1 MKKTLLILSAIFIFF
16 AGCRKDKD
24 IIPLKVNSEVT
35 ELACNSA
42 VIEGSYEY
50 AMDIEEFEIL
60 YSDKEDM
67 SGAKSAAVK
76 PEGQYFKVKLTDLE
90 AGKNYYYSFYF
101 KGDHNT
107 EKTEAM
113 SFRTKAPVLPVVVTK
128 SITDITQTTASCGG
142 DVTSDGGG
150 TVTARGV
157 CWSTKQNPTIND
169 NKTTD
174 GNGIG
179 SYNSN
184 LSNLSDNTKYYVR
197 AYATNEAGTAYGEE
211 KSFTTLE
218 EEKQEEPSGFE
229 NGYAY
234 IDLGLPSGLKWATSN
249 VGAESQSASGDYYA
263 WGETETK
270 EEYTEANYSLNG
282 IQMSDIS
289 GDPQY
294 DVARKKWGSTWR
306 IPTKAEQQ
314 ELIDECE
321 WEWKGNGYI
330 VTGPNGNSIFLP
342 AAGFRIGSSLN
353 DAGSAGYYW
362 SSTPYENNTNHA
374 YYLSFYSGNQGMVS
388 YYRVYGQSVR
398 PVFGNDKEEPE
409 IKTPAVT
416 TNSVTSITSESAV
429 CGGNVTS
436 DGNGT
441 VTARGVCWST
451 KQNPTINDNKT
462 TDGNGIGSYNSNL
475 SNLSDNTTYYVRAY
489 ATNEKGTSYGL
500 QKSFTT
506 LEEDPYEETISGEE
520 NGHAYVDLGLPSGL
534 KWATCNVGASSSKD
548 YGNYYAWGEIT
559 TKTQYTEENSLTWG
573 LDISELQSQGYIDG
587 DGNLT
592 SSHDAATANWGGDW
606 RMPTEEERRELV
618 DNCTWTWITH
628 NGVDGCKVTG
638 PNGNSIFLP
647 AAGCLSGLSLYNAGS
662 HGYYWSSTPYESDA
676 YYAYDLYFY
685 SSSQSMDY
693 GSSRLNGLSVRPVF
707 GNDAITTPT
716 VTTSSI
722 TYITSSSASCGG
734 NITSDG
740 NGTVTARGVCW
751 STSPNPTIYDNKTNN
766 GSGIGSYNS
775 NLSNLS
781 DNTTYYVRAYA
792 TNEAGTAYGEEKI
805 FTTLE
810 EEPDDPE
817 IPEDP
822 TTGTLNGHAWVDLGL
837 PSGLKWATCNV
848 GANEPEEY
856 GDYYAWGETETK
868 EEYTEE
874 NCSTYGVQMS
884 DISGNDQ
891 YDVARKQW
899 GSTWRMPT
907 EEEQQ
912 ELLDNCEW
920 QWTTQSGVNGYK
932 VTGPNGN
939 HIFLP
944 FAGYRRGSS
953 LINAGE
959 YGSCWSSSPNESHTD
974 YAYYLRFDSS
984 YLKVYSDRR
993 YIGHGVRPVTE

>member
-142 DVTSDGGG
+142 NVTSDGGG

-234 IDLGLPSGLKWATSN
+234 IDLGLPSGLKWATCN
-249 VGAESQSASGDYYA
+249 VGADSQSASGDYYA

-330 VTGPNGNSIFLP
+330 VTGPNGRSIFLP

-398 PVFGNDKEEPE
+398 PVLGNDKEEPE

-416 TNSVTSITSESAV
+416 TNSITSITTNSAS

-436 DGNGT
+436 DGGGT

-506 LEEDPYEETISGEE
+506 LEDDSYEETISGEE

-534 KWATCNVGASSSKD
+534 KWATCNVGATSPEA
-548 YGNYYAWGEIT
+548 YGEYYAWGEIT
-559 TKTQYTEENSLTWG
+559 TKTEYTEENSLTWG
-573 LDISELQSQGYIDG
+573 LGISELQSQGYIDG
-587 DGNLT
+587 TGNLT

-606 RMPTEEERRELV
+606 RMPTEEEQQELV
-618 DNCTWTWITH
+618 DNCTWTWMTH

-638 PNGNSIFLP
+638 PNGNSVFFP
-647 AAGCLSGLSLYNAGS
+647 AAGTIYDMSFLNAGEVGHYWGS
-662 HGYYWSSTPYESDA
+662 TWDEEYYHGHELRINDVPSV
-676 YYAYDLYFY
+676 YFNY
-685 SSSQSMDY
+685 S
-693 GSSRLNGLSVRPVF
+693 RNGQSVRPVF

-716 VTTSSI
+716 VTTNSI
-722 TYITSSSASCGG
+722 TSITTNSASCGG
-734 NITSDG
+734 NVTSDG
-740 NGTVTARGVCW
+740 GGTVTARGVCW
-751 STSPNPTIYDNKTNN
+751 STKQNPTINDNKTTDGN
-766 GSGIGSYNS
+766 GIGSYNS

-792 TNEAGTAYGEEKI
+792 TNEKGTSYGLQKS

-810 EEPDDPE
+810 DDSYEETISGE
-817 IPEDP
+817 E
-822 TTGTLNGHAWVDLGL
+822 NGHAYVDLGL

-848 GANEPEEY
+848 GATSPEDY

-868 EEYTEE
+868 SEYTDE
-874 NCSTYGVQMS
+874 NCMTMNLDLD
-884 DISGNDQ
+884 DISGDPQ
-891 YDVARKQW
+891 YDVARKNW

-912 ELLDNCEW
+912 ELVDNCT
-920 QWTTQSGVNGYK
+920 WTWMTHNGVDGCK

-939 HIFLP
+939 SIFLP
-944 FAGYRRGSS
+944 AAGYRYGSS
-953 LINAGE
+953 LKNDGRRG
-959 YGSCWSSSPNESHTD
+959 YCWSSSPYD
-974 YAYYLRFDSS
+974 YNGGYYACHLSFHDGDEN
-984 YLKVYSDRR
+984 VNYSDR
-993 YIGHGVRPVTE
+993 YYGLTLRPITE